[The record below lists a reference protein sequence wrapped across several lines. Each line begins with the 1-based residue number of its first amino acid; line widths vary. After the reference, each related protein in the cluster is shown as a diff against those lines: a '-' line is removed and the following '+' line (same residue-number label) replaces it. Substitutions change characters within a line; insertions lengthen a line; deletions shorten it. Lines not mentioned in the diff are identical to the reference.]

1 MAVIRLQVQ
10 IDSDVYPELYARL
23 SGIPRAEAREERL
36 RLLAASGLVWEAVR
50 MHGRAATAMPP
61 PPMRPVLPAAA
72 SRAAASAG
80 PAAPL
85 AQVPA
90 PAVPPPLAV
99 PRQVPVLRDVVDAAA
114 GEAPQPPD
122 DAPPL
127 PPPLDSGMP
136 RATPRSARLKRMV
149 DRGLFKNG

>member
-61 PPMRPVLPAAA
+61 PVPASVRPVPPAAA
-72 SRAAASAG
+72 SRAAASAE
-80 PAAPL
+80 
-85 AQVPA
+85 
-90 PAVPPPLAV
+90 PPPLAQIPPPPAM

-114 GEAPQPPD
+114 GEAPAPPD